1 MFSDELEMLWATP
14 IAIRVFEEIK
24 EFNIYLEEKILEL
37 KEIDSGLNKSN
48 CLGWHSTGNLF
59 QILPLEELYQMI
71 VQLAS
76 DYVAEV
82 NPTKNQVNLELSAWA
97 NVLEKGG
104 YHSVHNHPNCH
115 LSGVYYIN
123 PGEPDSQNSNSGL
136 IGFSDPRNGASMIP
150 NSYLDFGAS
159 YQYTPEAGMLL
170 MFPAYLSHWVHPFT
184 GEGKRITISF
194 NAKLLEPLS
203 D

>member
-1 MFSDELEMLWATP
+1 
-14 IAIRVFEEIK
+14 
-24 EFNIYLEEKILEL
+24 
-37 KEIDSGLNKSN
+37 
-48 CLGWHSTGNLF
+48 
-59 QILPLEELYQMI
+59 MI

-76 DYVAEV
+76 DYVAEI

-123 PGEPDSQNSNSGL
+123 PGEPDPQNLNSGL
-136 IGFSDPRNGASMIP
+136 IGFFAPRAGAILAP
-150 NSYLDFGAS
+150 NYYLDFGAS
-159 YQYTPEAGMLL
+159 YQYTPEAGMIL

-184 GEGKRITISF
+184 GGGKGITISF
-194 NAKLLEPLS
+194 KAKLMEPLQE
-203 D
+203 